1 VGPFSLLKM
10 TVGVAAGALTRPAE
24 RSSEVSRPENLGRSG
39 GMNFLRPDCSR
50 FNPCLVRL
58 RPVFIL
64 PSLRQTVQ
72 FSQDLLNLLHA
83 LGNAVGHGGR
93 DGGLVLAVHNA
104 LLLQPAQPLRQD
116 AGRNALNLPPQRP
129 KAGRTD
135 IAASDALIAELAGAD
150 TIVIGAPMYNFSIPF
165 PLKAWID
172 QIVRRSHTFSYGPDG
187 PKGLLKDKKVF
198 VITSRAGAYGPE
210 SPMKGADFQEPY
222 LRFILGFIGIKDV
235 TFIQAESQGREE
247 GSASLAAAAQ
257 QIEHSARQSSLV

>member
-1 VGPFSLLKM
+1 MKLLRIDSS
-10 TVGVAAGALTRPAE
+10 AR
-24 RSSEVSRPENLGRSG
+24 RSSVTRKLTTQFTETWKKGNPG
-39 GMNFLRPDCSR
+39 GQVEERDLATT
-50 FNPCLVRL
+50 V
-58 RPVFIL
+58 L
-64 PSLRQTVQ
+64 PLITDEWVEGSSVDPARRTAAHK
-72 FSQDLLNLLHA
+72 HA
-83 LGNAVGHGGR
+83 
-93 DGGLVLAVHNA
+93 
-104 LLLQPAQPLRQD
+104 
-116 AGRNALNLPPQRP
+116 
-129 KAGRTD
+129 

-187 PKGLLKDKKVF
+187 PKGLLKGKKVF

-235 TFIQAESQGREE
+235 TFIHAESQGREE